1 MNRLFYLLLVILC
14 CVSCNKPAA
23 DELETF
29 DFGKGKYKQPF
40 VGLLKSE
47 PEILVKSL
55 QYPPYKWFAPDTLI
69 LESKFAIQ
77 FNDESLRSKSS
88 ATLRFVDTLAR
99 SVKYLEFSNDMQT
112 SEDSSFDIIA
122 LDSDKTKVTVRC
134 KVHPRFGEQRFT
146 GYLIANGNELDEINN
161 IPLQYEQNVIANW
174 SLEQKY
180 GWPIMLWLLW
190 ALTVVLILVALYFL
204 IKGLVLLFIVA
215 GKYLAAIKIASIALP
230 KLRKTTA
237 NPRKSSHNN
246 GQDNWRIR
254 VKQRTGWSDEI
265 ISALRSEEEAE
276 IYISARLVEKRVNG
290 RPALV
295 NPTIDGRAF
304 NCRKEWL
311 KEKLAD
317 YDRWKDYN
325 NADLMGEGYP
335 PRDSNG
341 DPYEL
346 HHIGQHQDSPFAELT
361 WQQHMGDGNNAILH
375 PQRESEIDRQQ
386 FDHEKASHWMARF
399 EDFKNC
405 YD

>member
-1 MNRLFYLLLVILC
+1 MINI
-14 CVSCNKPAA
+14 
-23 DELETF
+23 F
-29 DFGKGKYKQPF
+29 D
-40 VGLLKSE
+40 
-47 PEILVKSL
+47 
-55 QYPPYKWFAPDTLI
+55 T
-69 LESKFAIQ
+69 
-77 FNDESLRSKSS
+77 
-88 ATLRFVDTLAR
+88 
-99 SVKYLEFSNDMQT
+99 
-112 SEDSSFDIIA
+112 
-122 LDSDKTKVTVRC
+122 
-134 KVHPRFGEQRFT
+134 
-146 GYLIANGNELDEINN
+146 
-161 IPLQYEQNVIANW
+161 
-174 SLEQKY
+174 
-180 GWPIMLWLLW
+180 
-190 ALTVVLILVALYFL
+190 
-204 IKGLVLLFIVA
+204 
-215 GKYLAAIKIASIALP
+215 
-230 KLRKTTA
+230 
-237 NPRKSSHNN
+237 
-246 GQDNWRIR
+246 WRIG
-254 VKQRTGWSDEI
+254 VKLHTGWSDEI
-265 ISALRSEEEAE
+265 ISALRSKEEAQ
-276 IYISARLVEKRVNG
+276 IYIAARLVEKRVNG

-386 FDHEKASHWMARF
+386 FDHEKAAHWMARF